1 MNKEK
6 LQNLLMRYVRKR
18 TGDRPEYYE
27 ELRNLL
33 MRYSHLGVDYSKNG
47 ALLIGKAPH
56 IASLAWLNTMY
67 PCVTEK
73 EVADL
78 EKQLKRTIPDVY
90 KEFLTKCSNGLS
102 FMVSRLDL
110 YGIRTSNADRS
121 DFSLR
126 FPYGI
131 QNVEVDGRPEN
142 ATDNMFF
149 FGTYGYDCSK
159 LYLDRSD
166 NKVYYCARYDAT
178 PLKSWDSFSEMLRSE
193 IERIYGLFDD
203 NGHEIDKSVLT
214 IPVVPSK

>member
-1 MNKEK
+1 MNKEE
-6 LQNLLMRYVRKR
+6 LQ
-18 TGDRPEYYE
+18 
-27 ELRNLL
+27 NLL

-67 PCVTEK
+67 PC
-73 EVADL
+73 
-78 EKQLKRTIPDVY
+78 DVY

-110 YGIRTSNADRS
+110 HGIRTSNADRS

-126 FPYGI
+126 FPFGI

-149 FGTYGYDCSK
+149 FGSYGYDGSK

-178 PLKSWDSFSEMLRSE
+178 PLKSWESFSEMLRSE

-203 NGHEIDKSVLT
+203 NGHEIDKSVPT